1 MSITRRNFLGNL
13 AAIVAAGSLIG
24 CGSETEGGSS
34 PGKPKPP
41 KPVVD
46 IIKNKNM
53 HEGIQLTSWYQGD
66 YSSPSLDVTLD
77 RLQNLGVESI
87 SVLATW
93 YQDTIN
99 STSIYA
105 KSPKT
110 PLDSDVMTALG
121 KIKSRGM
128 RAVLK
133 PHVDPNTGWR
143 GDINF
148 SSDADWAKWFGD
160 YNTFITHYADIADKK
175 GADLFVIG
183 TELCKTVNRPEWQ
196 AVIENVRQ
204 IYGKEVVYASNWDSY
219 FNVPF
224 WNRLD
229 FIGVDGY
236 FPLTAK
242 YDPSQDELNN
252 AWLAHAQTLKNFSE
266 ANGKKIILTELG
278 YQNRNGANISP
289 WWAPTSSKDDQ
300 EQAMCYEAAF
310 NALFNK
316 EFIAGIYFW
325 DTHWNTADYDGFAF
339 LGKQAETVV
348 NDWYHRE
355 G

>member
-1 MSITRRNFLGNL
+1 MNQTRRNFFGNL
-13 AAIVAAGSLIG
+13 AGLVAAGALVG
-24 CGSETEGGSS
+24 CGGGTGGGGSS
-34 PGKPKPP
+34 SEGDKKVTPLD
-41 KPVVD
+41 V
-46 IIKNKNM
+46 IKNKNM

-66 YSSPSLDVTLD
+66 YSNPSLDTTLD
-77 RLQNLGVESI
+77 RLQNLGVEAI

-110 PLDSDVMTALG
+110 PLDSDVLTAID

-133 PHVDPNTGWR
+133 PHVDPNSGWR

-148 SSDADWAKWFGD
+148 TNDSDWAKWFNS
-160 YNTFITHYADIADKK
+160 YTNFITHYADIADQK

-183 TELCKTVNRPEWQ
+183 TELCKTVIRPEWET
-196 AVIENVRQ
+196 VIANVRQ
-204 IYGKEVVYASNWDSY
+204 IHDGPMVYAANWDNY
-219 FNVPF
+219 LNVPF
-224 WNRLD
+224 WDKLD

-242 YDPSQDELNN
+242 YNPTQDELNN
-252 AWLAHAQTLKNFSE
+252 AWLSVAQTLKNFSD
-266 ANGKKIILTELG
+266 AKGKKIIMTELG
-278 YQNRNGANISP
+278 YQDRDGTNTTP
-289 WWAPTSSKDDQ
+289 WWAPTSTEDQQ

-310 NALFNK
+310 NALFNRD
-316 EFIAGIYFW
+316 FIEGIYLW
-325 DTHWNTADYDGFAF
+325 DTHWNTLDYDDFAF
-339 LGKQAETVV
+339 LGKKAEDVV